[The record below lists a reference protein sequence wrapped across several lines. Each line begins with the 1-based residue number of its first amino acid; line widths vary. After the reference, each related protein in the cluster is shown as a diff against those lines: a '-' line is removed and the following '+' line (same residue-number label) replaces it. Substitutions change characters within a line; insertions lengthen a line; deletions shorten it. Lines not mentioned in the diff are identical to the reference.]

1 MKLNEGI
8 TFALLIWNLIIFL
21 IYGIDK
27 FKARRGAWRI
37 PEKYLLSFAFL
48 CGGFGAWLAGVTFH
62 HKTRKWYF
70 KTVWFLGIVTT
81 LVILYLI
88 WR

>member
-27 FKARRGAWRI
+27 FKARRDAWRI
-37 PEKYLLSFAFL
+37 PEKYLLSFEFL
-48 CGGFGAWLAGVTFH
+48 WGGFGAWLAGIVFH

-70 KTVWFLGIVTT
+70 KIVWFLGMVTT
-81 LVILYLI
+81 LVALYFI

>member
-1 MKLNEGI
+1 MKINQGI
-8 TFALLIWNLIIFL
+8 TFAILIWNLLVFM
-21 IYGIDK
+21 IYGTDK
-27 FKARRGAWRI
+27 SKAKRGAWRI

-81 LVILYLI
+81 LVVLYLI

>member
-1 MKLNEGI
+1 MKINQGI
-8 TFALLIWNLIIFL
+8 TFAILIWNILVFM

-27 FKARRGAWRI
+27 SKARKGAWRI

>member
-1 MKLNEGI
+1 MKINEGI
-8 TFALLIWNLIIFL
+8 TLALLIWNVIIFI

-37 PEKYLLSFAFL
+37 PEKILLTIAL
-48 CGGFGAWLAGVTFH
+48 VCGGFGAWLAGIIFH

-70 KTVWFLGIVTT
+70 KTVWFLGMVIT
-81 LVILYLI
+81 LVALYFI

>member
-1 MKLNEGI
+1 MKINQGI
-8 TFALLIWNLIIFL
+8 TFAILIWNLLVFM

-27 FKARRGAWRI
+27 SKARKGAWRI

-81 LVILYLI
+81 LVTLYLI

>member
-1 MKLNEGI
+1 MKINQGI
-8 TFALLIWNLIIFL
+8 TFAILIWNLLVFM
-21 IYGIDK
+21 IYGTDK
-27 FKARRGAWRI
+27 SKAKRGAWRI

-81 LVILYLI
+81 IVALYLI

>member
-1 MKLNEGI
+1 MKLDEKI
-8 TFALLIWNLIIFL
+8 TLVFLIWNVMVFL

-27 FKARRGAWRI
+27 SKARRGAWRI
-37 PEKYLLSFAFL
+37 PEKVLLTIAL
-48 CGGFGAWLAGVTFH
+48 ICGGFGAWLAGIAFH

-70 KTVWFLGIVTT
+70 KTVWSLGMVTT
-81 LVILYLI
+81 LVALYFI

>member
-1 MKLNEGI
+1 MKINQGI
-8 TFALLIWNLIIFL
+8 TFALLIWNLLTFII
-21 IYGIDK
+21 YEIDK
-27 FKARRGAWRI
+27 SRAKRGAWRI

-81 LVILYLI
+81 LVTLYLI

>member
-1 MKLNEGI
+1 MKINEGI
-8 TFALLIWNLIIFL
+8 TLALLIWNLLIFL

-27 FKARRGAWRI
+27 SKARRGAWRV
-37 PEKYLLSFAFL
+37 PEKILLILAL
-48 CGGFGAWLAGVTFH
+48 TCGGFGAWLAGIAFH

-70 KTVWFLGIVTT
+70 KTVWFLGMVTT
-81 LVILYLI
+81 LVALYFI

>member
-1 MKLNEGI
+1 MKINQGI
-8 TFALLIWNLIIFL
+8 TFAILIWNLLVFM

-27 FKARRGAWRI
+27 SRAKRGAWRI

-81 LVILYLI
+81 LVALYLI

>member
-8 TFALLIWNLIIFL
+8 TFVLLIWNLLVFM

-27 FKARRGAWRI
+27 SKARKGAWRI
-37 PEKYLLSFAFL
+37 PEKYLLLFAFFL
-48 CGGFGAWLAGVTFH
+48 GGFGAWLAGITFH

-81 LVILYLI
+81 LVALYLI

>member
-1 MKLNEGI
+1 MKINQGI
-8 TFALLIWNLIIFL
+8 TFAILIWNLLVFM

-27 FKARRGAWRI
+27 SKAKRSAWRI

-48 CGGFGAWLAGVTFH
+48 CGGFGAWLAGITFH

-81 LVILYLI
+81 LVTLYLI

>member
-1 MKLNEGI
+1 MKINEGI
-8 TFALLIWNLIIFL
+8 TLALLIWNLLIFL

-27 FKARRGAWRI
+27 SKARRGAWRV
-37 PEKYLLSFAFL
+37 PEKILLTIAL
-48 CGGFGAWLAGVTFH
+48 VCGGFGAWLAGIAFH

-81 LVILYLI
+81 LVTLYLI

>member
-1 MKLNEGI
+1 MKINEEI
-8 TFALLIWNLIIFL
+8 TVTLLIWNLLIFI

-27 FKARRGAWRI
+27 SKARRGAWRV
-37 PEKYLLSFAFL
+37 PEKILLILAL
-48 CGGFGAWLAGVTFH
+48 ACGGFGAWLAGIIFH

-70 KTVWFLGIVTT
+70 KTVWFLGMVTT
-81 LVILYLI
+81 LVALYFI

>member
-1 MKLNEGI
+1 MKINQGI
-8 TFALLIWNLIIFL
+8 TFAILIWNLLVFM

-27 FKARRGAWRI
+27 SKAKRGAWRI

-81 LVILYLI
+81 LVTLYLV

>member
-1 MKLNEGI
+1 MKINQGI
-8 TFALLIWNLIIFL
+8 TFAILIWNLLVFM

-27 FKARRGAWRI
+27 SKAKKGAWRI

-81 LVILYLI
+81 LVTLYLI

>member
-1 MKLNEGI
+1 MKINQGI
-8 TFALLIWNLIIFL
+8 TFAILIWNLLVFM
-21 IYGIDK
+21 IYGTDK
-27 FKARRGAWRI
+27 SKAKRGAWRI

-48 CGGFGAWLAGVTFH
+48 CGGFGAWLAGITFH

-81 LVILYLI
+81 LVTLYLI

>member
-1 MKLNEGI
+1 MKINQGI
-8 TFALLIWNLIIFL
+8 TFAILIWNLLVFM

-27 FKARRGAWRI
+27 SKAKRGAWRI
-37 PEKYLLSFAFL
+37 PEKVLLTIAL
-48 CGGFGAWLAGVTFH
+48 ICGGFGAWLAGIAFH

-70 KTVWFLGIVTT
+70 KTVWFLGMVTT
-81 LVILYLI
+81 LVALYFI

>member
-21 IYGIDK
+21 IYGVDK

-48 CGGFGAWLAGVTFH
+48 CGGFGAWLAGITFH

-81 LVILYLI
+81 LVALYLI

>member
-1 MKLNEGI
+1 MKINEGI
-8 TFALLIWNLIIFL
+8 TFTILIWNLLVFM

-27 FKARRGAWRI
+27 SKAKRGAWRI

-62 HKTRKWYF
+62 HKTRKGYF

-81 LVILYLI
+81 LVTLYLI

>member
-8 TFALLIWNLIIFL
+8 TFALLIWNLLVFM

-27 FKARRGAWRI
+27 SKAKRGAWRI

-48 CGGFGAWLAGVTFH
+48 CGGFGAWLAGITFH

-81 LVILYLI
+81 LVTLYLI

>member
-1 MKLNEGI
+1 MKLEERI
-8 TFALLIWNLIIFL
+8 TLVLLIWNVMIFI

-27 FKARRGAWRI
+27 SKARRRVWRI
-37 PEKYLLSFAFL
+37 PEKILLTIAL
-48 CGGFGAWLAGVTFH
+48 VCGGFGACLAGIAFH

-70 KTVWFLGIVTT
+70 KTVWFLGMVTT
-81 LVILYLI
+81 LVALYFI

>member
-1 MKLNEGI
+1 MKINEGI
-8 TFALLIWNLIIFL
+8 TFAILIWNLLVFM

-27 FKARRGAWRI
+27 SKAKRGAWRI

-81 LVILYLI
+81 IVTLYLI

>member
-1 MKLNEGI
+1 MKINEGI
-8 TFALLIWNLIIFL
+8 KLALLIWNLLVFL

-27 FKARRGAWRI
+27 SKARRGAWRVQ
-37 PEKYLLSFAFL
+37 EKILLILAL
-48 CGGFGAWLAGVTFH
+48 ACGGFGAWLAGIIFH

-70 KTVWFLGIVTT
+70 KTVWFLGMVTT
-81 LVILYLI
+81 LVALYFI

>member
-1 MKLNEGI
+1 MNLDEII
-8 TFALLIWNLIIFL
+8 TLVLLIWNVMVFL

-27 FKARRGAWRI
+27 SKARRRVWRI
-37 PEKYLLSFAFL
+37 PEKILLILAFT
-48 CGGFGAWLAGVTFH
+48 CGSFGACLAGIIFH

-70 KTVWFLGIVTT
+70 KTVWFLGMVST
-81 LVILYLI
+81 LVALYFI

>member
-1 MKLNEGI
+1 MKINQGI
-8 TFALLIWNLIIFL
+8 TFAILIWNLLVFM

-27 FKARRGAWRI
+27 SKARKGAWRI

-81 LVILYLI
+81 LVTLYLI
-88 WR
+88 WS